1 MGLGEFMQ
9 TSVDLEFEKPTID
22 IKDFETLFT
31 LCLYD
36 DAFSCNLVPVK
47 FYVEDGEL
55 RLRCETFDSK
65 RVYTQHVE
73 YQAQCL
79 TKLFRSNR
87 VFLTPT
93 DNYLYEDD
101 EIIPRWIYNSETI
114 EVDDEDGWKTVKDA
128 IWNENLL
135 TSKCVVEAIESGR
148 KLLNNSRVAKT
159 FERFKEALESLK
171 ETTS

>member
-9 TSVDLEFEKPTID
+9 TSVDLEFEKPAVNV
-22 IKDFETLFT
+22 KDFETLFA
-31 LCLYD
+31 LCFYD
-36 DAFSCNLVPVK
+36 NAFACNLVPVK

-65 RVYTQHVE
+65 RVYANHIE

-79 TKLFRSNR
+79 SKLFNSRR
-87 VFLTPT
+87 VFITPT

-101 EIIPRWIYNSETI
+101 EIASRWIYTSGNI
-114 EVDDEDGWKTVKDA
+114 EVDEDKWKIVKDA

-135 TSKCVVEAIESGR
+135 PNKYVVEAIESGKR
-148 KLLNNSRVAKT
+148 SLSDSYVAKT
-159 FERFKEALESLK
+159 FERFKEALEKLK
-171 ETTS
+171 AAG